1 MNLSDKLIVMYGGE
15 IVAYFPD
22 VTDITEEDL
31 GFYMLGIKRMTAE
44 EIGGAYVE

>member
-1 MNLSDKLIVMYGGE
+1 VD
-15 IVAYFPD
+15 
-22 VTDITEEDL
+22 DITEDEL